1 MPNPFAVLPP
11 GASLETIC
19 GTAGRLF
26 EQRKWQNKYT
36 DFNTEIWY
44 LAGDAMDRDFAAL
57 AGMTKEQVAREMGDA
72 ISRYIERKGN
82 AR

>member
-1 MPNPFAVLPP
+1 MANPFDVLPP

-26 EQRKWQNKYT
+26 EQRKWQNQHT

-44 LAGDAMDRDFAAL
+44 LAGDAMDRGFPAL
-57 AGMTKEQVAREMGDA
+57 AGMTKEQVARKMGDA
-72 ISRYIERKGN
+72 ISTYIERKGT